1 MPANPAPT
9 IMTSSSSVPLLSVCF
24 GLVVLIL
31 AFLKR
36 SRATLPAV
44 SVTWTEPS
52 AAQQR
57 TTDASARILY
67 QIVRLIVAQADGSD
81 SVCRADQLGGA
92 LSNDYT
98 SRH

>member
-9 IMTSSSSVPLLSVCF
+9 IMTSSSSVPPLSVGF

-36 SRATLPAV
+36 SRRHSSCRERYTR
-44 SVTWTEPS
+44 TEPS
-52 AAQQR
+52 AAQQ
-57 TTDASARILY
+57 RILY
-67 QIVRLIVAQADGSD
+67 QIVRLIVAQAHGSE
-81 SVCRADQLGGA
+81 SVCRTDKLGDT

-98 SRH
+98 SRHGVAGHD